1 MERKEEEILA
11 MCTAVCG
18 VIIMA
23 FLFQILLMNG
33 ILV

>member
-1 MERKEEEILA
+1 MERKEEEILT
-11 MCTAVCG
+11 MCAVVCG
-18 VIIMA
+18 VIVMT